1 MKSLDFKL
9 SESKTIY
16 FYGKSLW
23 KGKDNLIDINTDK
36 NHIDYLIFMDSR
48 GFCGPL
54 KSSLVGRIIVE
65 LKNRNKSYLI
75 IIRPLELTI
84 WATLNNFY
92 ILNNFKFSNLITN
105 MGFVDFT
112 PKKKSICEDSL
123 KQITKAVGY
132 GEANAKS
139 VEFTKNKDNQDLE
152 LFIIEYSE
160 KYKLMAEKI
169 IKKQRTIILNTPEVN
184 KNISIER
191 VRPNSFFESLSL
203 SNTFNRNLS
212 NATIIEP
219 GTFNKSHTYDAVH
232 YSPLGS
238 KKIFAQLQE
247 VL

>member
-1 MKSLDFKL
+1 MESLDLKL
-9 SESKTIY
+9 SKSKTIY

-23 KGKDNLIDINTDK
+23 KGKDNLIDISTDK

-48 GFCGPL
+48 GFSGPL
-54 KSSLVGRIIVE
+54 NSSLVGRIIVE

-75 IIRPLELTI
+75 IVRPLELTI
-84 WATLNNFY
+84 WATLYNFY

-123 KQITKAVGY
+123 EQITKAVGY
-132 GEANAKS
+132 CEANAKS
-139 VEFTKNKDNQDLE
+139 VEFIKNKDNQDLE
-152 LFIIEYSE
+152 VFRIEYSE

-169 IKKQRTIILNTPEVN
+169 AKKQRTIILNSPKVN
-184 KNISIER
+184 KNIAIER
-191 VRPNSFFESLSL
+191 VRHNSFFESLSL
-203 SNTFNRNLS
+203 GNTFNRNLS

-219 GTFNKSHTYDAVH
+219 GTFNKSHTFDAVH
-232 YSPLGS
+232 YTPLGS